1 MTVLNPLPPVAA
13 PQLTPPKVGF
23 ISLGCPKALV
33 DSERI
38 LTQLRAE
45 GYEVAP
51 SYEDAQAVIVNTCG
65 FITPAVEESLSAIGE
80 ALDATGKVIVTGC
93 LGERP
98 EKILERHPKVAAI
111 TGSEAVDDVMG
122 YVRELLPVETDA
134 FTGLLPVA
142 APGMRP
148 DVQTPERPG
157 PEREPTRHGDVFAP
171 SVRLTPRHYAYVKIA
186 EGCNHTCAFCII
198 PKLRGRQVSRD
209 AGAVLYEAF
218 RLIAGG
224 TKELMV
230 ISQDTSAY
238 GVDVRYR
245 ESEFQGGQVR
255 AHLTDLAVKL
265 GEMGAWVRM
274 HYVYPYP
281 HVDRIV
287 ELMAAGKILPYL
299 DIPLQHASPRILRL
313 MRRPG
318 AGKQLDTIR
327 RWREICPELVIRSTF
342 IVGFPGET
350 EEDFQELLT
359 FLEDARLDRVGAFP
373 YSDVEE
379 ADANALPNPV
389 PEAVKQE
396 RLARFM
402 EVAQRISAE
411 KLAEKVGRV
420 LDVIVDEFN
429 DDEDDA
435 PGTKLIGRTKG
446 DAPGIDGQVYLYAGD
461 FAGAVNIGDIVQA
474 RIEDSDEYDLYGE
487 VVARPEW
494 RPNVPQLGHFR
505 AH

>member
-1 MTVLNPLPPVAA
+1 MMMEGNGPAVAGA
-13 PQLTPPKVGF
+13 KRVGF

-38 LTQLRAE
+38 LTQLRFE
-45 GYEVAP
+45 GYEVAA
-51 SYEDAQAVIVNTCG
+51 SYENADAVIVNTCG

-80 ALDATGKVIVTGC
+80 ALEATGKVIVTGC

-98 EKILERHPKVAAI
+98 EKIMERHPKVAAI

-122 YVRELLPVETDA
+122 HVRTLLPIDTSA

-142 APGMRP
+142 APGTRA
-148 DVQTPERPG
+148 DAVQ
-157 PEREPTRHGDVFAP
+157 PEREDTRHGDVFAP
-171 SVRLTPRHYAYVKIA
+171 SVKLTPKHYAYVKIA
-186 EGCNHTCAFCII
+186 EGCNHTCSFCII
-198 PKLRGRQVSRD
+198 PKLRGLQVSRD
-209 AGAVLYEAF
+209 AGSVLYEAY

-224 TKELMV
+224 TKELMI

-245 ESEFQGGQVR
+245 ESEFQGEQVR

-281 HVDRIV
+281 HVEKIV
-287 ELMAAGKILPYL
+287 ELMAQGKILPYL
-299 DIPLQHASPRILRL
+299 DVPLQHASPKILRS

-350 EEDFQELLT
+350 EADFQELLQ
-359 FLEDARLDRVGAFP
+359 FLEDARLDRVGAFT
-373 YSDVEE
+373 YSDVDE
-379 ADANALPNPV
+379 ADANALPDAV
-389 PEAVKQE
+389 PQDVKEE
-396 RLARFM
+396 RLSRFM

-411 KLAEKVGRV
+411 RLAEKVGTV
-420 LDVIVDEFN
+420 MDVIVDEFN

-446 DAPGIDGQVYLYAGD
+446 DAPGIDGQVYLFAGD
-461 FAGAVNIGDIVQA
+461 FAGTVKIGDIVRV

-487 VVARPEW
+487 VVETPAW
-494 RPNVPQLGHFR
+494 KPNVPQLGHFGK
-505 AH
+505 H

>member
-1 MTVLNPLPPVAA
+1 MMEGNSPAVAGA
-13 PQLTPPKVGF
+13 KRVGF

-38 LTQLRAE
+38 LTQLRFE
-45 GYEVAP
+45 GYEVAA
-51 SYEDAQAVIVNTCG
+51 SYENADAVIVNTCG

-80 ALDATGKVIVTGC
+80 ALEATGKVIVTGC

-98 EKILERHPKVAAI
+98 EKIMERHPKVAAI

-122 YVRELLPVETDA
+122 HVRTLLPIDTSA

-142 APGMRP
+142 APGTRA
-148 DVQTPERPG
+148 DAVQ
-157 PEREPTRHGDVFAP
+157 PEREDTRHGDVFAP
-171 SVRLTPRHYAYVKIA
+171 SVKLTPKHYAYVKIA
-186 EGCNHTCAFCII
+186 EGCNHTCSFCII
-198 PKLRGRQVSRD
+198 PKLRGLQVSRD
-209 AGAVLYEAF
+209 AGSVLYEAY

-224 TKELMV
+224 TKELMI

-245 ESEFQGGQVR
+245 ESEFQGEQVR

-281 HVDRIV
+281 HVEKIV
-287 ELMAAGKILPYL
+287 ELMAQGKILPYL
-299 DIPLQHASPRILRL
+299 DVPLQHASPKILRS

-350 EEDFQELLT
+350 EADFQELLQ
-359 FLEDARLDRVGAFP
+359 FLEDARLDRVGAFT
-373 YSDVEE
+373 YSDVDE
-379 ADANALPNPV
+379 ADANALPDAV
-389 PEAVKQE
+389 PQDVKEE
-396 RLARFM
+396 RLSRFM

-411 KLAEKVGRV
+411 RLAEKVGTV
-420 LDVIVDEFN
+420 MDVIVDEFN

-446 DAPGIDGQVYLYAGD
+446 DAPGIDGQVYLFAGD
-461 FAGAVNIGDIVQA
+461 FAGTVKIGDIVRV

-487 VVARPEW
+487 VVETPAW
-494 RPNVPQLGHFR
+494 KPNVPQLGHFGK
-505 AH
+505 H

>member
-1 MTVLNPLPPVAA
+1 MTNEVAA
-13 PQLTPPKVGF
+13 VQSGVKKVGF

-38 LTQLRAE
+38 LTQLRVE
-45 GYEVAP
+45 GYEVAA
-51 SYEDAQAVIVNTCG
+51 SYEGADAVIVNTCG
-65 FITPAVEESLSAIGE
+65 FITPAIEESLSAIGE

-98 EKILERHPKVAAI
+98 EKIMERHPKVAAI

-122 YVRELLPVETDA
+122 HVRELLPLEQDA

-142 APGMRP
+142 APGMRA
-148 DVQTPERPG
+148 DVPV
-157 PEREPTRHGDVFAP
+157 REVTKHGDVFAP
-171 SVRLTPRHYAYVKIA
+171 TVKLTPRHYAYVKVA

-198 PKLRGRQVSRD
+198 PKLRGLQVSRD

-218 RLIAGG
+218 RLVAGG
-224 TKELMV
+224 TKELM
-230 ISQDTSAY
+230 IIAQDTSAY

-245 ESEFQGGQVR
+245 ESEFQGEQVR

-287 ELMAAGKILPYL
+287 GLMAQGKILPYL
-299 DIPLQHASPRILRL
+299 DVPLQHASPRILKL

-318 AGKQLDTIR
+318 AGKQLETIR

-359 FLEDARLDRVGAFP
+359 FLEEARLDRVGAFA

-379 ADANALPNPV
+379 ADANRLPGAV
-389 PEAVKQE
+389 ADDVKQA

-402 EVAQRISAE
+402 EVAQRISTE
-411 KLAEKVGRV
+411 KLGEKVGRV
-420 LDVIVDEFN
+420 MDVIIDEFN
-429 DDEDDA
+429 DDEDDQ
-435 PGTKLIGRTKG
+435 PGTRLIGRTKG
-446 DAPGIDGQVYLYAGD
+446 DAPGIDGQVYVYAGE
-461 FAGAVNIGDIVQA
+461 FAGQVKIGDIVRV
-474 RIEDSDEYDLYGE
+474 RIEDSDEYDLFGE
-487 VVARPEW
+487 VVERPVW
-494 RPNVPQLGHFR
+494 APNVPQLGHFPK
-505 AH
+505 H

>member
-1 MTVLNPLPPVAA
+1 MTTEATLPTAA
-13 PQLTPPKVGF
+13 VKKVGF

-38 LTQLRAE
+38 LTQLRVE

-51 SYEDAQAVIVNTCG
+51 SYADAHAVIVNTCG

-98 EKILERHPKVAAI
+98 DRILERHPKVAAI
-111 TGSEAVDDVMG
+111 TGSEAVDDVMRH
-122 YVRELLPVETDA
+122 VRELLPLELDA
-134 FTGLLPVA
+134 FTGLLPMA

-148 DVQTPERPG
+148 DVLQPV
-157 PEREPTRHGDVFAP
+157 REATRHGDVFAP
-171 SVRLTPRHYAYVKIA
+171 SVRLTPRHYAYVKVA

-198 PKLRGRQVSRD
+198 PKLRGKQVSRD
-209 AGAVLYEAF
+209 AGPVLYEAF

-224 TKELMV
+224 TRELMV

-245 ESEFQGGQVR
+245 ESEFQGEQVR
-255 AHLTDLAVKL
+255 AHLTDLAEKL

-287 ELMAAGKILPYL
+287 ELMAQGKILPYL
-299 DIPLQHASPRILRL
+299 DVPLQHASPRILRL

-327 RWREICPELVIRSTF
+327 RWRDICPDLVIRSTF

-350 EEDFQELLT
+350 EQDFAELLG
-359 FLEDARLDRVGAFP
+359 FLEDARLDRVGAFA

-379 ADANALPNPV
+379 ADANALPDPV

-411 KLAEKVGRV
+411 KLAGKVGRV
-420 LDVIVDEFN
+420 LDVIIDEFN
-429 DDEDDA
+429 DDEADLEGGDL
-435 PGTKLIGRTKG
+435 PGTRLIGRTKG
-446 DAPGIDGQVYLYAGD
+446 DAPGIDGQVYLYAGE
-461 FAGAVNIGDIVQA
+461 FAGQVKIGDIVRA

-494 RPNVPQLGHFR
+494 RPNVPQLGHF
-505 AH
+505 AKH

>member
-1 MTVLNPLPPVAA
+1 MTEGTQQAA
-13 PQLTPPKVGF
+13 RRVGF

-38 LTQLRAE
+38 LTQLRFE

-51 SYEDAQAVIVNTCG
+51 SYEDADAVIVNTCG

-80 ALDATGKVIVTGC
+80 ALEATGKVIVTGC

-98 EKILERHPKVAAI
+98 EKIMERHPKVAAI

-122 YVRELLPVETDA
+122 HVRALLPIDSSA

-142 APGMRP
+142 APGMRAGAEQP
-148 DVQTPERPG
+148 A
-157 PEREPTRHGDVFAP
+157 REDTRHGDVFAP
-171 SVRLTPRHYAYVKIA
+171 SVKLTPRHYAYVKIA
-186 EGCNHTCAFCII
+186 EGCNHTCSFCII
-198 PKLRGRQVSRD
+198 PKLRGLQVSRD
-209 AGAVLYEAF
+209 AGAVLYEAY

-224 TKELMV
+224 TRELMI

-245 ESEFQGGQVR
+245 ESEFQGEQVR

-281 HVDRIV
+281 HVEKIV
-287 ELMAAGKILPYL
+287 ELMAQGKILPYL
-299 DIPLQHASPRILRL
+299 DVPLQHASPKILKA

-318 AGKQLDTIR
+318 AGKQLETIR

-350 EEDFQELLT
+350 EQDFQELLT
-359 FLEDARLDRVGAFP
+359 FLEDAQLDRVGAFT

-379 ADANALPNPV
+379 ADANALADPV
-389 PEAVKQE
+389 PQDVKEE

-402 EVAQRISAE
+402 EVAQRISAAR
-411 KLAEKVGRV
+411 LAAKIGTVM
-420 LDVIVDEFN
+420 DVIIDEFN
-429 DDEDDA
+429 DDDGDP

-446 DAPGIDGQVYLYAGD
+446 DAPGIDGQVYLSAGD
-461 FAGAVNIGDIVQA
+461 LAGHVKIGDIVRA

-487 VVARPEW
+487 VVDRPAW
-494 RPNVPQLGHFR
+494 TPNVPQLGHFGG
-505 AH
+505 H

>member
-1 MTVLNPLPPVAA
+1 MADHPVPRTAN
-13 PQLTPPKVGF
+13 QTKKVGF

-51 SYEDAQAVIVNTCG
+51 SYEDAHAVIVNTCG

-122 YVRELLPVETDA
+122 HVRELLPIETDA

-148 DVQTPERPG
+148 EQEV
-157 PEREPTRHGDVFAP
+157 TRHGDVFAP
-171 SVRLTPRHYAYVKIA
+171 SVKLTPRHYAYVKIA

-209 AGAVLYEAF
+209 AGAVLYEAY

-224 TKELMV
+224 TKELMM

-255 AHLTDLAVKL
+255 AHLTDLAERL

-281 HVDRIV
+281 HVERLV
-287 ELMAAGKILPYL
+287 ELMAQGKILPYL
-299 DIPLQHASPRILRL
+299 DVPLQHASPKILRL

-327 RWREICPELVIRSTF
+327 RWREICPELAIRSTF

-359 FLEDARLDRVGAFP
+359 FLEEARLDRVGAFP
-373 YSDVEE
+373 YSDVDE
-379 ADANALPNPV
+379 ADANKLPDAV
-389 PEAVKQE
+389 PEEVKQE

-411 KLAEKVGRV
+411 RLAEKVGRV

-429 DDEDDA
+429 DDEDDL
-435 PGTKLIGRTKG
+435 PGTRLIGRTKG

-461 FAGAVNIGDIVQA
+461 FAGQVKIGDIVRA

-487 VVARPEW
+487 VVERPEW
-494 RPNVPQLGHFR
+494 RPNVPLLGHFGK
-505 AH
+505 H

>member
-1 MTVLNPLPPVAA
+1 MTRTQEPLPTVAA
-13 PQLTPPKVGF
+13 PKVGF

-51 SYEDAQAVIVNTCG
+51 NYEDAQAVIVNTCG

-111 TGSEAVDDVMG
+111 TGSEAVDDVMAH
-122 YVRELLPVETDA
+122 VRELLPIELDP

-142 APGMRP
+142 APGMR
-148 DVQTPERPG
+148 Q
-157 PEREPTRHGDVFAP
+157 GDTLAP
-171 SVRLTPRHYAYVKIA
+171 SVKLTPRHYAYVKIA
-186 EGCNHTCAFCII
+186 EGCNHTCSFCII

-209 AGAVLYEAF
+209 AGAVLYEAY

-224 TKELMV
+224 TKELMI

-238 GVDVRYR
+238 GVDLRHR
-245 ESEFQGGQVR
+245 TSEFQGEQVR
-255 AHLTDLAVKL
+255 AHLIDLAEKL

-281 HVDRIV
+281 HVERIV
-287 ELMAAGKILPYL
+287 ELMSQGKILPYL
-299 DIPLQHASPRILRL
+299 DVPLQHASPAVLKR

-350 EEDFQELLT
+350 EEDFQLLLD
-359 FLEDARLDRVGAFP
+359 FLEEARLDRVGAFT

-379 ADANALPNPV
+379 ADANALDGAI
-389 PEAVKQE
+389 PEEVKQE

-402 EVAQRISAE
+402 EVAQRISRE

-420 LDVIVDEFN
+420 LDVIIDEFN
-429 DDEDDA
+429 DDEGDE
-435 PGTKLIGRTKG
+435 PGTRLIGRTKG

-461 FAGAVNIGDIVQA
+461 FAGQVKIGDIVQA

-487 VVARPEW
+487 VIHTPEW
-494 RPNVPQLGHFR
+494 RPNVPLLGHFGK
-505 AH
+505 H